1 MQLSFLIMWILVICE
16 SNAIYGNLLSLSLRF
31 FLCIFMVLNAFL
43 VSFQTS
49 LESSF
54 QHMWRAPHRE
64 GCSDFYEL
72 FASSISA
79 RDQKCLYWLI
89 CWKLLNL
96 PSLRKT
102 FIAFVSLYHFAAL
115 PHIFFKFLCL
125 QCLNKCSPYIVFFL
139 SRVFRFIYLRKNERV
154 IGHVIQLQTC
164 SVLLHLLR
172 VGSLINEES

>member
-16 SNAIYGNLLSLSLRF
+16 SNAIHGNLLSLPLRF

-54 QHMWRAPHRE
+54 QPRWRAPHRE

-79 RDQKCLYWLI
+79 RDQKYLCWLI

-96 PSLRKT
+96 SSLRKT
-102 FIAFVSLYHFAAL
+102 FIAFVPLCHFAAL
-115 PHIFFKFLCL
+115 SHIFFKFLCL
-125 QCLNKCSPYIVFFL
+125 QCQNLQAFNIHCLLFVQSFSIYIFEQ
-139 SRVFRFIYLRKNERV
+139 KMKE
-154 IGHVIQLQTC
+154 
-164 SVLLHLLR
+164 
-172 VGSLINEES
+172 